1 MTRPPIELS
10 PAEWEIMHT
19 IWKADKPV
27 TVRDVVDRA
36 YPNDEKAY
44 TTVQTLMNILVK
56 KGVLSRS
63 KEGRQIVY
71 TSTMARHDAL
81 HSSLQGAARR
91 MFQGSW
97 GTMASFLVGR
107 ANLSP
112 EEIARLRRILDE
124 KEEDTS

>member
-19 IWKADKPV
+19 IWNADKPV

-44 TTVQTLMNILVK
+44 TTVQTLMNILVD
-56 KGVLSRS
+56 KGFLSRR
-63 KEGRQIVY
+63 KQGRLNYY
-71 TSTMARHDAL
+71 TAAIHREEVL
-81 HSSLQGAARR
+81 RSSLANIAQR

-97 GTMASFLVGR
+97 GAMASFLVHSVP
-107 ANLSP
+107 LTP
-112 EEIARLRRILDE
+112 EELAELKKTLDE
-124 KEEDTS
+124 QGGDK